1 MLIKNKIIMFILV
14 LISVVTVGIGF
25 YFNNLPNLYLIGL
38 SLFYLVFDI
47 VIFFL
52 IKRKNKF
59 ISFIGVLLS
68 LIVIIVSIILSF
80 IFIRVQLLFNNISD
94 RKQEFDTYGV
104 IVLKSS
110 DYKYINDIDSKSLGY
125 LKNGDSNYN
134 KAFKRLKMECKAL
147 YSDYDNVLVLA
158 KKLFNNEVVAI
169 FLNKAYITILD
180 EGIED
185 FSSNVK
191 ILNEVRVKKK
201 SEAEKNNKVD
211 IDKNKSFNV
220 YISGIDTYGNID
232 SVSRSDVNVIA
243 TVNLNSENILLTNIP
258 RDMYVE
264 LAGKDGYRDK
274 LTHAGVY
281 GINTSIR
288 TIENFLDI
296 DINYYAR
303 INFSSLIRLVDYI
316 GGIDVYSDYSFSV
329 AGYDFEAG
337 MNYNLSGKEALA
349 FSRDRYSFKDG
360 DRQRGR
366 NQEKVIAAII
376 SKVTNSYDINT
387 YLNLINTLESNFQT
401 NMDRDMMN
409 KLIYMQLKNNYRWN
423 ISFSEVIGYDSFN
436 YTYSYPWQKLYVMEV
451 DKNSLNRAKIKI
463 KEVIAK

>member
-110 DYKYINDIDSKSLGY
+110 DYKYINDIDGKSLGY

-158 KKLFNNEVVAI
+158 KKLFNNEVEAI

-296 DINYYAR
+296 NINYYAR

-423 ISFSEVIGYDSFN
+423 ISFSEVNGYDSFN

>member
-349 FSRDRYSFKDG
+349 FSRDRYSFKDV

-423 ISFSEVIGYDSFN
+423 ISFSEVNGYDSFN